1 MRVGVLKT
9 IYLTVCILFAN
20 IAHASDIFSDALQAE
35 IEKVK
40 ENPRQIIEQYELIIS
55 SDINSPLS
63 EIEIYY
69 LLAQAYY
76 AQLLPEQTLKY
87 AVKAYEL
94 VKDEPNSWWHN
105 VINVALSLAFELN
118 GQASTAQ
125 KYAKLALDWAQENE
139 QYVLLQKAYLAQGLN
154 ELTLGKYDFALK
166 SFTNAYLMSSQYPD
180 TLPTGHIAYYIALAH
195 EYSNNN
201 GDAIEFFEQATK
213 HYKQTGQ
220 VVDYSDALYSLARVY
235 KMTGDYERALALFTE
250 SMAISVSL
258 GDIQGQAYTYKEL
271 SGIYLSQNETTK
283 AHSSLVKSLK
293 MFTRANNIYM
303 LAEVHTKLAEI
314 ANAQQAISQALYLTN
329 IAISFTQGE
338 SLKPQYISLLALQA
352 ELLAK
357 SKQYKRAFESSR
369 LALSEQQKHSSRSSE
384 ENYER
389 SRAELNLLRSENE
402 NKYLALENDK
412 VLTELQTEQ
421 QQTYLLVLVVVLL
434 ITISIAAVILYLQ
447 SKIAQQKLTSLANT
461 DPLTKLA
468 NRRTAFNTL
477 SVQLK
482 LAKREKYELAIAL
495 VDLDFFKKINDQY
508 GHPTG
513 DKILLCF
520 ANLASEM
527 FRESDTIAR
536 IGGEEFLFIFPYTN
550 VSKAQDLIIEFTE
563 KLRFSESVTMIIN
576 EALTCSVGITNP
588 LLYKNEQEAISIAD
602 KAMYRAKNIG
612 RDAIVIDTEVPK
624 KNDIQSTLGS

>member
-1 MRVGVLKT
+1 LRVGVLKT
-9 IYLTVCILFAN
+9 TIFMVCVIFSN
-20 IAHASDIFSDALQAE
+20 IAHSGDTFSAALKAE
-35 IEKVK
+35 IEKIK
-40 ENPRQIIEQYELIIS
+40 DNPRQIIEKYEVVIAS
-55 SDINSPLS
+55 ETDSPLS
-63 EIEIYY
+63 DKEIFY

-87 AVKAYEL
+87 AVKAFDI
-94 VKDEPNSWWHN
+94 VKDEPDTWWHN
-105 VINVALSLAFELN
+105 VINVDLSLAFELN

-125 KYAKLALDWAQENE
+125 RYAKRALDWAQENKH
-139 QYVLLQKAYLAQGLN
+139 YVLLQKAYLAQGLN
-154 ELTLGKYDFALK
+154 QITLGQYDNALK
-166 SFTNAYLMSSQYPD
+166 SFTNAYLMSSQYPG

-213 HYKQTGQ
+213 YYKQSNQ
-220 VVDYSDALYSLARVY
+220 IVDYSDALYSLARVH
-235 KMTGDYERALALFTE
+235 KMIGNYEKALALFTE
-250 SMAISVSL
+250 SMEISISL
-258 GDIQGQAYTYKEL
+258 GDIQGQAYTFKEL
-271 SGIYLSQNETTK
+271 SGIYLSQDETTK
-283 AHSSLVKSLK
+283 AHSSLIKSLK
-293 MFTRANNIYM
+293 MFSKANNIYM

-314 ANAQQAISQALYLTN
+314 ANNQQAIAQALYLTK

-357 SKQYKRAFESSR
+357 SKQYKQAFESSR
-369 LALSEQQKHSSRSSE
+369 LALNEQQEHSSRSSK

-402 NKYLALENDK
+402 NQYLALENDK
-412 VLTELQTEQ
+412 VITELQTEQ

-447 SKIAQQKLTSLANT
+447 SKIAQQKLSSLANT

-468 NRRTAFNTL
+468 NRRCAFNTL
-477 SVQLK
+477 STQLK
-482 LAKREKYELAIAL
+482 LARRENYELAIAL
-495 VDLDFFKKINDQY
+495 VDLDFFKKINDKY
-508 GHPTG
+508 GHPAG
-513 DKILLCF
+513 DQILLGF
-520 ANLASEM
+520 ANLASQM

-536 IGGEEFLFIFPYTN
+536 IGGEEFLFIFPYTR
-550 VSKAQDLIIEFTE
+550 VDQAQDLIIEFTE
-563 KLRFSESVTMIIN
+563 KLRFSEAVTTAIN

-588 LLYKNEQEAISIAD
+588 LLYKNGQEAISIAD

-612 RDAIVIDTEVPK
+612 RDAIVIDTELLPK
-624 KNDIQSTLGS
+624 